1 MCCARLWIPM
11 GLPQKAG
18 EEVLVERSHVSSKEH
33 PTDLA
38 SVVSGLI
45 TTSGHETNRRSSR
58 RCRNKTVAHRDRIN
72 PRHDSAST
80 TCVTIHR
87 KHLGRDSPSEVLG
100 SCQTY
105 LPPAQGRRGGSGTA
119 PCAYFIRL
127 NSYLNLDPNRLRA
140 FACGVKQF
148 R

>member
-1 MCCARLWIPM
+1 M
-11 GLPQKAG
+11 GLPHKAG
-18 EEVLVERSHVSSKEH
+18 KEVLVERSHVLSKEY

-87 KHLGRDSPSEVLG
+87 KHLGRDSPSECLVVVKPTFHRHKAG
-100 SCQTY
+100 
-105 LPPAQGRRGGSGTA
+105 GEVRVRR
-119 PCAYFIRL
+119 CAREA
-127 NSYLNLDPNRLRA
+127 SPEA
-140 FACGVKQF
+140 
-148 R
+148 

>member
-1 MCCARLWIPM
+1 M
-11 GLPQKAG
+11 GLPHKAG
-18 EEVLVERSHVSSKEH
+18 KEVLVERSHVSSKEH

-87 KHLGRDSPSEVLG
+87 KHLGRDSPSECLVVVKPTFHRHKAGGEVLV
-100 SCQTY
+100 
-105 LPPAQGRRGGSGTA
+105 RRHA
-119 PCAYFIRL
+119 RFRKNDFIRL
-127 NSYLNLDPNRLRA
+127 NN
-140 FACGVKQF
+140 
-148 R
+148 

>member
-1 MCCARLWIPM
+1 MRCSLRWPPM
-11 GLPQKAG
+11 DLHKAG
-18 EEVLVERSHVSSKEH
+18 KEVLVERSHVSSKEH

-87 KHLGRDSPSEVLG
+87 KHLGRDSPSECLVGVKPTFHRHKAGGEVL
-100 SCQTY
+100 
-105 LPPAQGRRGGSGTA
+105 PAALCAGRVSGTT
-119 PCAYFIRL
+119 YSF
-127 NSYLNLDPNRLRA
+127 
-140 FACGVKQF
+140 G
-148 R
+148 

>member
-1 MCCARLWIPM
+1 M
-11 GLPQKAG
+11 GLPHKAG
-18 EEVLVERSHVSSKEH
+18 REVLVERAHVSSKEH

-87 KHLGRDSPSEVLG
+87 KHLGRDSPSECLVVVKPTFHRHKAGGEVLVRRRAWG
-100 SCQTY
+100 AFPEKRLHSAKQ
-105 LPPAQGRRGGSGTA
+105 LPKSSFPHAYDGQGKEPFA
-119 PCAYFIRL
+119 PE
-127 NSYLNLDPNRLRA
+127 
-140 FACGVKQF
+140 
-148 R
+148 